1 MNNRLITILSRAFLA
16 LSAAFVALVLLSWL
30 LSAAR
35 PDLMVRSLLA
45 PEGIRWF
52 FRNLSHIIASPLL
65 GWILL
70 WSMAFGCISDSRLLC
85 GVRNIRSLS
94 SREQFALMMVV
105 VELIVSVL
113 RLFLLT
119 LVPHAILLSS
129 TGGLFPSPFTDSVI
143 PLLAII
149 FIVMG
154 ITYGV
159 FCQSLPSLGDVYKAM
174 YSGVRLSLPLLPL
187 YIIFVLFVN
196 SLIYVFTL

>member
-30 LSAAR
+30 LAAAR
-35 PDLMVRSLLA
+35 PDFMVRSLLA

-65 GWILL
+65 GWMLL

-113 RLFLLT
+113 LLFLLT
-119 LVPHAILLSS
+119 LVPHAILL
-129 TGGLFPSPFTDSVI
+129 
-143 PLLAII
+143 
-149 FIVMG
+149 
-154 ITYGV
+154 
-159 FCQSLPSLGDVYKAM
+159 
-174 YSGVRLSLPLLPL
+174 
-187 YIIFVLFVN
+187 
-196 SLIYVFTL
+196 